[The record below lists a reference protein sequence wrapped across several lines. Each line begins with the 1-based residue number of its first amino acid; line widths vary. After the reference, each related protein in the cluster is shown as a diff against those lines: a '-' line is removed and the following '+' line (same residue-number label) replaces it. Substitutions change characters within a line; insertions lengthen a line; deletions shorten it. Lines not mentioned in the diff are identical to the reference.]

1 MDVTKS
7 RINCTIHSVNVSTVL
22 PLAQLM
28 FLSPG
33 RNAVVACLTPDN
45 VLQTLGFSSGGLLMI
60 FSSIASSFLWFE
72 SFIPLTLATINGT
85 MMSYHVCVVKRL
97 FFVI

>member
-1 MDVTKS
+1 MNKV
-7 RINCTIHSVNVSTVL
+7 CTFLAYLLCTQYLVNYNYSVNVSTVL

-33 RNAVVACLTPDN
+33 RNAVVASLTPDN

-60 FSSIASSFLWFE
+60 FSSIAD
-72 SFIPLTLATINGT
+72 
-85 MMSYHVCVVKRL
+85 R
-97 FFVI
+97 

>member
-1 MDVTKS
+1 MNEVCLFLAYLL
-7 RINCTIHSVNVSTVL
+7 CTQLQFSYVLFYYIHSVVNVSTVL

-33 RNAVVACLTPDN
+33 RNAVVVCLTPDN

-60 FSSIASSFLWFE
+60 F
-72 SFIPLTLATINGT
+72 
-85 MMSYHVCVVKRL
+85 
-97 FFVI
+97 

>member
-1 MDVTKS
+1 MNEVCLFLAYLL
-7 RINCTIHSVNVSTVL
+7 CTQLQFSYILFYYIHSVVNVSTVL

-33 RNAVVACLTPDN
+33 RNAVVASLTPDN

-60 FSSIASSFLWFE
+60 FSSIAD
-72 SFIPLTLATINGT
+72 
-85 MMSYHVCVVKRL
+85 R
-97 FFVI
+97 